1 MTRSRL
7 TLPKLVVLGVI
18 IMALSGGYAI
28 AVWVEKATNEEQRA
42 DQAEQTTEQVVQ
54 PAESLADRVRAACRA
69 ERADPETNAL
79 REAGL
84 CASADK
90 TKAAIKDAP
99 TTTTTPTQT
108 EFVPIPGPPGP
119 GPTLAQI
126 GRAVSA
132 AIDDVVSA
140 QIDEAVG
147 EQIGPALIA
156 ACGGSCNGTNGTDGA
171 DGGAGKDGA
180 NGKDAPRVRSISCD
194 GTTGV
199 FVFTDDSTIRVSD
212 MCAGPT
218 PAEPAPEPEP
228 DDSGLLTP

>member
-69 ERADPETNAL
+69 ERADPEANDL

-90 TKAAIKDAP
+90 AKAAIKDAP

-108 EFVPIPGPPGP
+108 EFVPIPGPRGP

-156 ACGGSCNGTNGTDGA
+156 ACGGSCNGTNGTDGT
-171 DGGAGKDGA
+171 DGGPGKDGT
-180 NGKDAPRVRSISCD
+180 NGKDAPRVRSIACD

-199 FVFTDDSTIRVSD
+199 FTFTDDSTIRVSD
-212 MCAGPT
+212 MCAGPP
-218 PAEPAPEPEP
+218 PAPEPEPEP